1 MFVLGGLMLA
11 GLVTFCWGG
20 LVWRM
25 GERRVLGFS
34 LLVCVFRR
42 HWCIFRLKRNTH
54 LFQLLQKLR

>member
-34 LLVCVFRR
+34 LLVCV
-42 HWCIFRLKRNTH
+42 CLGDTGVY
-54 LFQLLQKLR
+54 LDLRETLTFFSCYRS